1 MKPFVFKQ
9 FEILQDK
16 EVFRVGTDGVV
27 LGALCNGEGAVR
39 ALEVGCGTGL
49 ISLMLA
55 QRFSSAVFDALDIN
69 TKAVEI
75 AGQNFSNSPFANR
88 LNVVEINY
96 NDFESVEKYD
106 LIVSNPPYFES
117 GSSKDLIARHQ
128 VLLSFQQLIYKS
140 ARLISDTGIL
150 SVIIP
155 CDDAENF
162 ITIAE
167 DNNLHLIRKIDIYG
181 IKGGK
186 LKRNILEFSRKLSE
200 LVLEEL
206 VLEKEKR
213 IYSDEYRE
221 LTKDFHP
228 MF

>member
-117 GSSKDLIARHQ
+117 DSSKDLIARHQ

-167 DNNLHLIRKIDIYG
+167 DNNLYLIRKIDIYG